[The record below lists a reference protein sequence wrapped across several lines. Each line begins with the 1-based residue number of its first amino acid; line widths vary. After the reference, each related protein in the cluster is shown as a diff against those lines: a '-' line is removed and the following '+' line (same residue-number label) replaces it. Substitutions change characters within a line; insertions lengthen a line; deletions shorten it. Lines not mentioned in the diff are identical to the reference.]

1 MAKSESMLK
10 TYRKTDAPAWE
21 RNIVLLM
28 AFLLGA
34 TLLLFAVWAIII
46 YLDLDG
52 SAACVEDGGIW
63 YEGEC
68 IHKEVP
74 AEGPAPD

>member
-1 MAKSESMLK
+1 MLK

-21 RNIVLLM
+21 RNIVLLLS
-28 AFLLGA
+28 FLLGA
-34 TLLLFAVWAIII
+34 TVLLFAVWAIVI

-52 SAACVEDGGIW
+52 SAACVEEGGIW

-68 IHKEVP
+68 IRDEVP
-74 AEGPAPD
+74 DDRPAPD

>member
-1 MAKSESMLK
+1 
-10 TYRKTDAPAWE
+10 
-21 RNIVLLM
+21 M

-52 SAACVEDGGIW
+52 SAACVDGGGIW

-68 IHKEVP
+68 IGEQ
-74 AEGPAPD
+74 APDERQAPD